1 MACTAATV
9 CCNLTRSP
17 VSTTTQNWRP
27 GSTPVNS
34 PARTR
39 DYPTHHREE
48 FHIMRE
54 SDQRPPQPE
63 RSAWEGPEAP
73 PPRASDEARPAGKGE
88 NWERDMIARLA
99 FASLTEQRRARR
111 WSIFFKILVFLYLFM
126 VFWMYQ
132 GKQWELSFVVG
143 VFSVLVVFV
152 VVFADNDEASA
163 DNF

>member
-17 VSTTTQNWRP
+17 VSTTSPNWRP

-48 FHIMRE
+48 FHIMSE
-54 SDQRPPQPE
+54 FDQRPPQPE

-73 PPRASDEARPAGKGE
+73 PPRASDAARPAGKGE

-99 FASLTEQRRARR
+99 IASLTEPDSYTPLRAH
-111 WSIFFKILVFLYLFM
+111 
-126 VFWMYQ
+126 
-132 GKQWELSFVVG
+132 E
-143 VFSVLVVFV
+143 
-152 VVFADNDEASA
+152 
-163 DNF
+163 